1 MEQESHGET
10 TPPAEE
16 TLPEPSE
23 PSLTAYQQQ
32 DQYDPT
38 EVCIQMSD
46 LNEYFFIRFTKFL
59 VVDVRQNIK
68 IPLN

>member
-1 MEQESHGET
+1 MEQESHEET
-10 TPPAEE
+10 PPPAEQ

-23 PSLTAYQQQ
+23 PALTAYQQQ

-46 LNEYFFIRFTKFL
+46 SN
-59 VVDVRQNIK
+59 
-68 IPLN
+68 